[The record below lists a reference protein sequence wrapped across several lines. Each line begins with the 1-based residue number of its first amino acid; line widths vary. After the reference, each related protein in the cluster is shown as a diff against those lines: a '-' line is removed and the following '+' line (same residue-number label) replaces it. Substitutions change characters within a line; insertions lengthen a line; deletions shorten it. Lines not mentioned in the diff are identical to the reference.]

1 MSGSS
6 DQTKDMVL
14 EYCWKNQ
21 ISEVDGEEK
30 NYLSGM
36 ADEFNLHIDTITRAV
51 DWLEKWGIVKTW
63 RDGNKRLVRV
73 TVDLGKSKR
82 GSQIEE

>member
-36 ADEFNLHIDTITRAV
+36 ADKFKVHIDTITRAV

-73 TVDLGKSKR
+73 TIDLGKSKR
-82 GSQIEE
+82 GSQIE